1 MQKHSRITTGRIA
14 RAHWLAPFAY
24 CALCGLVDQPSFAQF
39 GASNLPAASPTELA
53 TEIDHAAADADY
65 AVELTFPRRLSV
77 GEIRAIATELK
88 VPRVLAYVEYTPRGI
103 LILGLGRLY
112 SGEVPRLHSECRA
125 LLGLRLAA
133 NALADAPIDE
143 WPTSRIHVDATAHTI
158 RELLSGNRL
167 PAPAV
172 VQGYA
177 QKPEHFRILEQQIPV
192 ESSQPIAK
200 PDSIDLPPYCSQFV
214 ALEDAPTLSRDFP
227 RGFQPP
233 AAVQGE
239 SFRATAL
246 RLLSQLPPNSAV
258 TIDTKLNIRADVER
272 LASLAREYDIR
283 GMTAELVPER
293 SSKRVIVQAEL
304 TSRGGNLDAQVNRA
318 KCQTRIS
325 GEEPQASSEWY
336 ADWVSISL
344 STENAARFLSYPDLR
359 QAQVTGA
366 HPIGAL
372 DRLAGYFERLAGKT
386 YEVPRSTVIPPDC
399 ANVYVRGNYDEAG
412 TVRGGR

>member
-1 MQKHSRITTGRIA
+1 MQKRSRVATGRIA
-14 RAHWLAPFAY
+14 SPRWLALFA
-24 CALCGLVDQPSFAQF
+24 CCGLCGLLDQPSFAQF
-39 GASNLPAASPTELA
+39 GPSKLPAASPTELA
-53 TEIDHAAADADY
+53 TEIDHAAADANY
-65 AVELTFPRRLSV
+65 AVELTFSRRSSV

-112 SGEVPRLHSECRA
+112 SGEVARLHSECRA
-125 LLGLRLAA
+125 LLGMRLTA

-158 RELLSGNRL
+158 RELLSGSRL
-167 PAPAV
+167 PAPTV
-172 VQGYA
+172 VQGDA
-177 QKPEHFRILEQQIPV
+177 QKHEYFRILEQQIPV
-192 ESSQPIAK
+192 ETSQPIVK
-200 PDSIDLPPYCSQFV
+200 PDSVDLPPHCSQFV

-258 TIDTKLNIRADVER
+258 TIDTKFSIRANIDL
-272 LASLAREYDIR
+272 LASLAREYDIG

-293 SSKRVIVQAEL
+293 SSKRVIAQAEL
-304 TSRGGNLDAQVNRA
+304 ASRGGNLDAQVNRA
-318 KCQTRIS
+318 KCQMRIG

-344 STENAARFLSYPDLR
+344 STENAVRFLSYPDLR

-366 HPIGAL
+366 HPVGAL

-386 YEVPRSTVIPPDC
+386 YEVPRSIAIPPDC
-399 ANVYVRGNYDEAG
+399 AYVYVRGNYDEAG